1 MELYNLAP
9 AEGATKTKKRL
20 GRGQGSTKGGTS
32 GRGHKG
38 AQSRSGYKKKK
49 GFEGGQMPL
58 QRRTPKFGF
67 KNPFRIEYE
76 QLNLGRI
83 QELAEKFNLT
93 DITVE
98 NLRENKQI
106 GKSDL
111 VKVLGNGELKAK
123 VNVSVHAISETAKQ
137 KIESL
142 GGTVTIVKF

>member
-1 MELYNLAP
+1 
-9 AEGATKTKKRL
+9 
-20 GRGQGSTKGGTS
+20 
-32 GRGHKG
+32 
-38 AQSRSGYKKKK
+38 
-49 GFEGGQMPL
+49 L

-111 VKVLGNGELKAK
+111 VKVLGNGELKTK

>member
-67 KNPFRIEYE
+67 KNPFRVEYE

-83 QELAEKFNLT
+83 QELAEKFSLT

-98 NLRENKQI
+98 NLREHKQI
-106 GKSDL
+106 GKTDL
-111 VKVLGNGELKAK
+111 VKVLGNGELTTK

-142 GGTVTIVKF
+142 GGTVTIVK

>member
-111 VKVLGNGELKAK
+111 VKVLGNGELKTK